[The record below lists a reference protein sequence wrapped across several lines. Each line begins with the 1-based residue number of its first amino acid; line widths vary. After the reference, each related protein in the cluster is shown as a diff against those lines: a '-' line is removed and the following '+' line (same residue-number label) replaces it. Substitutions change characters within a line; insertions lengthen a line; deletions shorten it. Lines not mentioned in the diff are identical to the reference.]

1 MTRRL
6 ARIAAVRRIYSL
18 IFGFTSSH
26 YVNTSRGISAHQHNT
41 MVHNHRPKLFNSNW
55 TGSSMYLISLY
66 NSNSPAKLAQTHE
79 AESII
84 GSPTRWGLLNTCILP
99 VQSDSIIVKEMKRTK
114 SAFVS
119 SHDMAPEVLA
129 SDQIDARLDAIVE
142 SNSFISG
149 RIRNLLSHCGD
160 PPPVEESN
168 CDKLSSDST
177 DVDMEG
183 AQEDSSGS
191 DAERG
196 CFSLP
201 RSNMYYLCLCRAIMG
216 QIAFA
221 CNRRNNAMQRRNGLM
236 ALACGA
242 NDRLTTFLY
251 DCGLTTSRRT
261 TRRAA
266 LSLTMA
272 NLALL
277 KEIRSTRYFHVTLDN
292 IDVAHHV
299 NDEHLDRRSEPL
311 HGTLGYAHVQN
322 GDVANA
328 YDFQAYIA
336 HQALLP
342 PVDVNLP
349 LPAEASEEAF
359 ATGFSA
365 QMYRALARLVPHL
378 GLTLHDSR
386 CRPEPIEQLDV
397 RKPDITLLQMMD
409 ESDTSPTDVAKVI
422 NRLRTQLGLS
432 EKEKADSLWILGCDG
447 GTSMLVEDY
456 NYRVP
461 GVAHL
466 QWIEISRSLFIT
478 ANLLGRKGPEPQKI
492 KDYNPMERL
501 LRDTAQLELLSCLLQ
516 THLTG
521 LDVAIMKV
529 FDRYLHSDPVQRA
542 KVNMEKAPVFYES
555 LLRLRDLVDFEEA
568 YYATLPLKAFPTTE
582 RICHTYS
589 FFSSPRQICRP
600 RGVRASCVTQSGQRD
615 LLELIVIST
624 DRKADSLNSIDGDRQ
639 GVRLTSVGV
648 CTGMVDH
655 EGGSDVVD
663 WRCGPKVRPVRPGWL
678 IHVGAKNRPSGSVRK
693 PAPSRK

>member
-6 ARIAAVRRIYSL
+6 ARIAAAQADLFARFRLHKLSL
-18 IFGFTSSH
+18 CQYLSWYFSLST
-26 YVNTSRGISAHQHNT
+26 QHDGA
-41 MVHNHRPKLFNSNW
+41 HNHRTKLFNSDWTQLKHVLDLIIQLAREDGPDARGRINNW
-55 TGSSMYLISLY
+55 IA
-66 NSNSPAKLAQTHE
+66 N
-79 AESII
+79 
-84 GSPTRWGLLNTCILP
+84 
-99 VQSDSIIVKEMKRTK
+99 QSDSIIVKEMKRTK
-114 SAFVS
+114 SVFVS

-129 SDQIDARLDAIVE
+129 SDQIDVRLDAFVE

-177 DVDMEG
+177 DVDMED

-196 CFSLP
+196 PLVKVKLMMAFIDLP
-201 RSNMYYLCLCRAIMG
+201 QLCRSTMG
-216 QIAFA
+216 RIVFA
-221 CNRRNNAMQRRNGLM
+221 CNRRNNAKQHHNGLM

-277 KEIRSTRYFHVTLDN
+277 KEIRSTRYLHVTLDN

-328 YDFQAYIA
+328 YDLQAYIA
-336 HQALLP
+336 HQASLP

-409 ESDTSPTDVAKVI
+409 ESDTSTADVAKVI

-432 EKEKADSLWILGCDG
+432 EKEEADSMD
-447 GTSMLVEDY
+447 TRMDY

-555 LLRLRDLVDFEEA
+555 LLRLRDLVDSEEA
-568 YYATLPLKAFPTTE
+568 YYATL
-582 RICHTYS
+582 
-589 FFSSPRQICRP
+589 
-600 RGVRASCVTQSGQRD
+600 
-615 LLELIVIST
+615 
-624 DRKADSLNSIDGDRQ
+624 
-639 GVRLTSVGV
+639 
-648 CTGMVDH
+648 
-655 EGGSDVVD
+655 
-663 WRCGPKVRPVRPGWL
+663 
-678 IHVGAKNRPSGSVRK
+678 
-693 PAPSRK
+693 

>member
-1 MTRRL
+1 MTRK
-6 ARIAAVRRIYSL
+6 RRRYNSTTRQDRRRQAGL
-18 IFGFTSSH
+18 SQCQYLSWYFSPST
-26 YVNTSRGISAHQHNT
+26 QHSG
-41 MVHNHRPKLFNSNW
+41 VYNHRTKLFNSNW
-55 TGSSMYLISLY
+55 TQLKHVLDLIIQ
-66 NSNSPAKLAQTHE
+66 LARE
-79 AESII
+79 DGPDARGRINNWI
-84 GSPTRWGLLNTCILP
+84 AN
-99 VQSDSIIVKEMKRTK
+99 QSDSIIVKEMKRTR

-119 SHDMAPEVLA
+119 SHDMAPEVFA

-168 CDKLSSDST
+168 CDNLISDST
-177 DVDMEG
+177 DVDMED

-196 CFSLP
+196 RFKEHHVSFFC
-201 RSNMYYLCLCRAIMG
+201 RSIMG

-221 CNRRNNAMQRRNGLM
+221 CNRRNNAMQHRNGLM
-236 ALACGA
+236 ALARGA

-277 KEIRSTRYFHVTLDN
+277 KEIGSTRYFHVTLDN

-299 NDEHLDRRSEPL
+299 NDEQLDRRSELL
-311 HGTLGYAHVQN
+311 HGTLGFAHVQN
-322 GDVANA
+322 GDVAKA
-328 YDFQAYIA
+328 YDLQAYIA

-342 PVDVNLP
+342 PVDVNLF

-378 GLTLHDSR
+378 GLTLHDLR

-409 ESDTSPTDVAKVI
+409 ESDTSTADVAK
-422 NRLRTQLGLS
+422 NTRTLYGYSNVMAGPQCLS
-432 EKEKADSLWILGCDG
+432 SHFVGTAFRFDDSI
-447 GTSMLVEDY
+447 
-456 NYRVP
+456 YRRYFGDP
-461 GVAHL
+461 LEG
-466 QWIEISRSLFIT
+466 SKYRGSLFIT
-478 ANLLGRKGPEPQKI
+478 ANLLGRKGLDPQKI
-492 KDYNPMERL
+492 KDYNQMERL
-501 LRDTAQLELLSCLLQ
+501 LRDTAQLELLSRLLQELGLKSIDELRQ

-521 LDVAIMKV
+521 LDVAIMRV
-529 FDRYLHSDPVQRA
+529 FDRYLHSDVVQRA

-555 LLRLRDLVDFEEA
+555 LLRLRDLVDFEEG
-568 YYATLPLKAFPTTE
+568 YYATL
-582 RICHTYS
+582 
-589 FFSSPRQICRP
+589 Q
-600 RGVRASCVTQSGQRD
+600 
-615 LLELIVIST
+615 
-624 DRKADSLNSIDGDRQ
+624 GDIGR
-639 GVRLTSVGV
+639 
-648 CTGMVDH
+648 
-655 EGGSDVVD
+655 
-663 WRCGPKVRPVRPGWL
+663 L
-678 IHVGAKNRPSGSVRK
+678 IHC
-693 PAPSRK
+693 